1 MSKKKI
7 VLIVVSAVLTLFIIL
22 CGLLAYYIFGERDKV
37 SYDINEWSNL
47 EKTFTYLPSVEEMG
61 EYSDL
66 KSKYQHRDY
75 FIFQSDAYIL
85 RAKYS
90 KDIFDKQ
97 KNSILNNYSFQE
109 TVVDYGEET
118 IEKEANFEFDG
129 FKFQMLSLKEY
140 NLYYP
145 KQIVFV
151 GISKKNNEIA
161 FVFFDDID
169 LDYISDSFEEF
180 LVEECG
186 WE

>member
-85 RAKYS
+85 RATYS
-90 KDIFDKQ
+90 KDIFDRQ

-118 IEKEANFEFDG
+118 IEKEANFEFDC
-129 FKFQMLSLKEY
+129 FKFQMLSLEEY

-145 KQIVFV
+145 KQIVSV

-180 LVEECG
+180 LVKECG

>member
-7 VLIVVSAVLTLFIIL
+7 VLIVVSVILILFIVF
-22 CGLLAYYIFGERDKV
+22 CGLMAYFVFSKRDKV
-37 SYDINEWSNL
+37 SYDINEWNNL

-85 RAKYS
+85 RATYS
-90 KDIFDKQ
+90 KEIFDRQ
-97 KNSILNNYSFQE
+97 KDSIINSYSFQE

-118 IEKEANFEFDG
+118 IEKETNFEIDG
-129 FKFQMLSLKEY
+129 FEFQMLSLKEY
-140 NLYYP
+140 NLHYP
-145 KQIVFV
+145 EQIVFV

-161 FVFFDDID
+161 FVSFNDID
-169 LDYISDSFEEF
+169 LDYIDNSFEEF

>member
-1 MSKKKI
+1 MLQSLK
-7 VLIVVSAVLTLFIIL
+7 LISSSSWFLTPTS
-22 CGLLAYYIFGERDKV
+22 CK
-37 SYDINEWSNL
+37 
-47 EKTFTYLPSVEEMG
+47 PSPEL
-61 EYSDL
+61 S
-66 KSKYQHRDY
+66 
-75 FIFQSDAYIL
+75 QST
-85 RAKYS
+85 YS
-90 KDIFDKQ
+90 KEIFDRQ
-97 KNSILNNYSFQE
+97 KDSILNNYSFQE

-118 IEKEANFEFDG
+118 IEKETNFEFDG
-129 FKFQMLSLKEY
+129 FEFQMLSLKEY

>member
-7 VLIVVSAVLTLFIIL
+7 VLIVVSAILTLFIVL
-22 CGLLAYYIFGERDKV
+22 CGLLGYYIFGERDKV

-66 KSKYQHRDY
+66 KSKYQHRDC
-75 FIFQSDAYIL
+75 FIFQSDAYVL
-85 RAKYS
+85 RATYS
-90 KDIFDKQ
+90 KDIFDRQ
-97 KNSILNNYSFQE
+97 KDSILNNYSFQE
-109 TVVDYGEET
+109 TVIDYGEKT
-118 IEKEANFEFDG
+118 TEKETNFEFDG
-129 FKFQMLSLKEY
+129 FKFQMLSLEEY

-151 GISKKNNEIA
+151 GISEKNNEIA
-161 FVFFDDID
+161 FVFFDDFD
-169 LDYISDSFEEF
+169 LDYIGDSFKDF
-180 LVEECG
+180 LVDECG

>member
-7 VLIVVSAVLTLFIIL
+7 VLIVVSAVLTIFIIL

-85 RAKYS
+85 RATYS
-90 KDIFDKQ
+90 KDIFDRQ
-97 KNSILNNYSFQE
+97 KDSILNNYSFQE

-161 FVFFDDID
+161 FVFVHSSRSAKQYV
-169 LDYISDSFEEF
+169 L
-180 LVEECG
+180 
-186 WE
+186 

>member
-7 VLIVVSAVLTLFIIL
+7 VLMVISVILILFTIL
-22 CGLLAYYIFGERDKV
+22 YSLLAYFIFSKRDKV

-85 RAKYS
+85 RATYS
-90 KDIFDKQ
+90 KEVFDRQ
-97 KNSILNNYSFQE
+97 KDAILNNYSFQE

-118 IEKEANFEFDG
+118 TEKETNFEFDG
-129 FKFQMLSLKEY
+129 YKFQMLSLKEY
-140 NLYYP
+140 NLSYP

-151 GISKKNNEIA
+151 GVSEKNNEIA
-161 FVFFDDID
+161 FILFDDID
-169 LDYISDSFEEF
+169 LDYIEDSFKEF